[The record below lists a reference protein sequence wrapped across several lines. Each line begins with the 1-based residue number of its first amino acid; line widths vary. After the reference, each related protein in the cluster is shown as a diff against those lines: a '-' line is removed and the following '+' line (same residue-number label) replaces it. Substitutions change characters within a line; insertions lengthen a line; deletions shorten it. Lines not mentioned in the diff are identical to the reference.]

1 MSLKICKECSREY
14 SDTLDSCP
22 HCGFTESSS
31 IVYIYGYIEPEVF
44 GIDPNVIIYVEGKE
58 VAKVGRNENIKL
70 IISEPCT
77 ISFKYD
83 ELSNSCYVN
92 PGDAIV
98 LSFDKLTGFLSP
110 KVMGKEKATCEQSNK
125 KTNDSN
131 NKVLVSVI
139 TGMIVALFTMVV
151 TMVVLRYNQESADYT
166 SATYRDA
173 NYHESYTNSDGNYHE
188 SYTNSSYKEEKKD
201 SKFNQPSWLIGSWR
215 CKLDGNGVLIVNL
228 FPNDASI
235 KIISGYEIIADIE
248 YDYWTIAD
256 FDDMLYL
263 INDGE
268 RVKDSPHFNVDHVN
282 QTIVSLTGERFQ
294 RH

>member
-1 MSLKICKECSREY
+1 MSLKTCKECSREY

-31 IVYIYGYIEPEVF
+31 IVYIYGYREPELF
-44 GIDPNVIIYVEGKE
+44 GIDPNVIIYVDGKE

-70 IISEPCT
+70 IINEPCT

-98 LSFDKLTGFLSP
+98 LSFDKLTGLLSP

-125 KTNDSN
+125 KTNDSS

-139 TGMIVALFTMVV
+139 TGLIVALFTMVV
-151 TMVVLRYNQESADYT
+151 LRYNQDSADYT
-166 SATYRDA
+166 SDTYRDA
-173 NYHESYTNSDGNYHE
+173 NYHESYTNSNGNYHD

-201 SKFNQPSWLIGSWR
+201 SKLNQPSWLIGSWR

-235 KIISGYEIIADIE
+235 KIISGYKVIADKE

-256 FDDMLYL
+256 FDGMLYL
-263 INDGE
+263 INEGE
-268 RVKDSPHFNVDHVN
+268 RVKDSPSFYVDYEN
-282 QTIVSLTGERFQ
+282 QAIVSHTKERFQ